1 MSPAVVCWSGSPRAM
16 AGGWLLALSC
26 LAVSLLPAA
35 LGTIGGEV
43 CDCNGMS
50 RQCIFDW
57 HLLQETGNGY
67 RCLGCQ
73 GNTEGPRC
81 ERCQDGFFRRR
92 DRDCCLPCLC
102 HPQGALGPQ
111 CNSDGRCSCKPGVMG
126 EKCDQCQPG
135 FESLSEAG
143 CQRSGQSLRCEC
155 DPASSMGGCISGRC
169 VCKAS
174 ATGER
179 CERCKR
185 NFYNLDARNPAGCS
199 PCFCYGHSAVCVSAD
214 NHSVHNITSTFQQGS
229 EGWRGVHEGGS
240 PAQLQWSPRH
250 QDAFIAARRRE
261 PIYFVA
267 PGKFLGNK
275 QLSYGQTLSFDYRL
289 DRGGREP
296 SPHDVVLEGDGLR
309 VTAPF
314 LPQGKVLPCGV
325 SQTYT
330 FRLDEHPSSKW
341 SPRLNHLE
349 YRRLLGNLTALWIR
363 ATFGEYSTGYIDNVT
378 LVSAQPGAGVPA
390 PWVERCECPAGYEGQ
405 FCETCAPGYRR
416 DAPGMGPFSI
426 CVPCNCQGGGICDPD
441 TGECYSGDE
450 NVGNSI
456 GCPFGFYQ
464 DPRQPH
470 SCRACPCGN
479 GQGCSVVPG
488 SEEIICDHCPPGA
501 AGTNCE
507 YCADGYFGNPV
518 ASQPCQLCRCNGNV
532 EPNAVGNCDRQTGE
546 CLKCLYNTAGF
557 YCDRCKDG
565 FFGNPLAPDP
575 ADKCR
580 ACACDSTG
588 AEPLKCRSDGSCICK
603 PGFQG
608 PRCEE
613 SECPACYGQVKE
625 QVDLYLQ
632 QLAELELM
640 FSEVQAGS
648 GAGSQELEGRM
659 QLAEEMLRTILGEA
673 LSLQASDRSLESRLA
688 MMKGQESS
696 SQGRLDEMKATVER
710 LRSLGTQYER
720 QVQDTRRLLERARLD
735 LDRSGAALRWVNV
748 PVSNLPGGSNQFS
761 MLAQEA
767 RSLADSH
774 LQAANTIEG
783 AAKAAREDARQ
794 ALELVRA
801 AAGGETTTSGSL
813 RGLLGKYE
821 ELKSLAG
828 GLKAEA
834 DEMASEADKAYQGS
848 LVLLNSL
855 SRLTKTDVGSFEGE
869 ATQLKQDASA
879 LLTLVDTY
887 MAQYR
892 QLQARTGRWEEEIKQ
907 LLQRGEGKRAMLM
920 QLLSRANLARSTAL
934 QAVSAGNATFYE
946 VEQILKSLREFNLQ
960 ADDKRREAEDA
971 MRRLPIISSMVA
983 SAREKTDRAEA
994 ILGSAASESKAAS
1007 NTAGEAKEI
1016 SMGIQQEITRLRVEA
1031 NKTADGV
1038 LALEKVVAT
1047 LQHEAKEVDG
1057 EFERKLSEVEV
1068 DASMIQKTAQEAQ
1081 RVHAKAGQAGVA
1093 VQETLS
1099 ALEELLR
1106 LMNQPGA
1113 VDEEGLKQLEINF
1126 SKAKTRSNQLKDELL
1141 ELEQTATLQKTRVRT
1156 LESSIDEILADIKNL
1171 EDIQR
1176 SLPPGCFNTKA
1187 IELP

>member
-1 MSPAVVCWSGSPRAM
+1 M
-16 AGGWLLALSC
+16 AGCWLSALCC
-26 LAVSLLPAA
+26 LAAFLLPAA
-35 LGTIGGEV
+35 LSTNGGEV

-57 HLLQETGNGY
+57 HLLRETGNGY
-67 RCLGCQ
+67 RCLGCL
-73 GNTEGPRC
+73 GNTEGAHC
-81 ERCQDGFFRRR
+81 ERCKEGFFRQREE
-92 DRDCCLPCLC
+92 DCCLPCHC
-102 HPQGALGPQ
+102 HPQGALSPQ

-126 EKCDQCQPG
+126 KKCDQCQLG

-143 CQRSGQSLRCEC
+143 CRRSGQSPQCEC
-155 DPASSMGGCISGRC
+155 DPAGSTGGCLSGRC

-174 ATGER
+174 TTGER

-185 NFYNLDARNPAGCS
+185 HFYNLDARNPAGCS

-214 NHSVHNITSTFQQGS
+214 NHSIYNITSTFQQGA
-229 EGWRGVHEGGS
+229 EGWRGVHESGS

-250 QDAFIAARRRE
+250 QDAFIAARRSE

-267 PGKFLGNK
+267 PGKFLGNQ

-289 DRGGREP
+289 DRGGRQP

-378 LVSAQPGAGVPA
+378 LVSAQPIAGVRA
-390 PWVERCECPAGYEGQ
+390 PWVEHCECPMGYQGQ
-405 FCETCAPGYRR
+405 FCERCAPGYRR
-416 DAPGMGPFSI
+416 DTPGLGPFSI

-450 NVGNSI
+450 NVGNSVS
-456 GCPFGFYQ
+456 CPFGFYR
-464 DPRQPH
+464 DPRQPQ
-470 SCRACPCGN
+470 SCRACPCDN
-479 GQGCSVVPG
+479 DQGCSVVPG
-488 SEEIICDHCPPGA
+488 GEEVICDQCPLGA
-501 AGTNCE
+501 AGSNCE
-507 YCADGYFGNPV
+507 YCADGYFGDPA
-518 ASQPCQLCRCNGNV
+518 ASRPCRPCQCNGNV
-532 EPNAVGNCDRQTGE
+532 EPNAVGNCDRRTGE
-546 CLKCLYNTAGF
+546 CLKCIYNTAGF

-565 FFGNPLAPDP
+565 FFGNPLAPSP
-575 ADKCR
+575 TDKCR
-580 ACACDSTG
+580 PCACDSAG
-588 AEPLKCRSDGSCICK
+588 AEPLKCGSDGSCICK
-603 PGFQG
+603 PGFEG
-608 PRCEE
+608 PNCEE
-613 SECPACYGQVKE
+613 SECPACYSQVKA

-632 QLAELELM
+632 QLVELEML
-640 FSEVQAGS
+640 FSEVQAG
-648 GAGSQELEGRM
+648 GGTESQELERKM
-659 QLAEEMLRTILGEA
+659 QLAEEMLQAILGEA
-673 LSLQASDRSLESRLA
+673 LSLQASDGSLESRVA
-688 MMKGQESS
+688 SMKGQGSS
-696 SQGRLDEMKATVER
+696 SRSHLDEIKATVER
-710 LRSLGTQYER
+710 LRSLGSQYER
-720 QVQDTRRLLERARLD
+720 QVQDTRRLLEKARLD
-735 LDRSGAALRWVNV
+735 LDRSGAALRRVTI

-767 RSLADSH
+767 LRLANSH
-774 LQAANTIEG
+774 AQAANTIEQ
-783 AAKAAREDARQ
+783 AAKVAREDARQ

-801 AAGGETTTSGSL
+801 AAGGEEAASGSL
-813 RGLLGKYE
+813 QGLLRKYE
-821 ELKSLAG
+821 ELKSLVG
-828 GLKAEA
+828 GLKADA
-834 DEMASEADKAYQGS
+834 DGMASEADRAYQGS
-848 LVLLNSL
+848 LALLNSL
-855 SRLTKTDVGSFEGE
+855 SRLTKTDIGSFEGE
-869 ATQLKQDASA
+869 ATRLKQDAST
-879 LLTLVDTY
+879 LLSLVDTY

-892 QLQARTGRWEEEIKQ
+892 QLQSRTGRWEEEIKQ
-907 LLQRGEGKRAMLM
+907 LLRRGEGERATLT

-983 SAREKTDRAEA
+983 SAREKTGRAEA

-1007 NTAGEAKEI
+1007 SAAGEAKEI
-1016 SMGIQQEITRLRVEA
+1016 TMGIQQEITRLKVEA

-1038 LALEKVVAT
+1038 LALEKAVAT
-1047 LQHEAKEVDG
+1047 LQREAKEVDG
-1057 EFERKLSEVEV
+1057 EFERKLSEVEA
-1068 DASMIQKTAQEAQ
+1068 DAAVIQQTSQEAQ
-1081 RVHAKAGQAGVA
+1081 RVHTKAGQAGVV

-1099 ALEELLR
+1099 TLEELLR

-1113 VDEEGLKQLEINF
+1113 VDEDGLKQLEMNF
-1126 SKAKTRSNQLKDELL
+1126 SKAKTRSNQLKDEML
-1141 ELEQTATLQKTRVRT
+1141 ELEQTAALQKARART
-1156 LESSIDEILADIKNL
+1156 LESSIDEILADIRNL

-1176 SLPPGCFNTKA
+1176 SLPPGCYNTKA